1 MEIVS
6 SSFRQRMLALHGSK
20 GKVWLEQLP
29 ALLDSLC
36 RRWSLAIE
44 QPLRDLSY
52 NFVAQARRP
61 DGTPVML
68 KVGVPNDELLSE
80 IAALRHYDGRGCV
93 MLLEADAELGAML
106 LERLEPGTML
116 VALDDDRATR
126 IAAEVMQTLWR
137 PLPEAH
143 SFVTTETW
151 ARGIARLR
159 AAFDGGSGP
168 FPPQLVDAAERLF
181 PDLLA
186 SAEEPVLLHG
196 DLHHYNILAA
206 QRQPWLVIDPKGV
219 SGEPLYE
226 TGALLRNPMPQV
238 GAWPDLRRRLARR
251 VDILAEH
258 LQGDRARIVA
268 WGLAQ
273 AVLSSWWNYEDE
285 GKHGEEALIVAEALW
300 AMHKGV

>member
-1 MEIVS
+1 
-6 SSFRQRMLALHGSK
+6 MLALHGSE
-20 GKVWLEQLP
+20 GKIWLKQLP
-29 ALLDSLC
+29 SLLDSLC
-36 RRWSLAIE
+36 RRWSLVIE
-44 QPLRDLSY
+44 QPIRDLSY
-52 NFVAQARRP
+52 NFVAQARKHN
-61 DGTPVML
+61 GTPVML

-80 IAALRHYDGRGCV
+80 IAALRCYEGRGCV

-126 IAAEVMQTLWR
+126 IAAELMQTLWR

-143 SFVTTETW
+143 SFVTTEEW

-159 AAFDGGSGP
+159 ATFNGGSGP

-186 SAEEPVLLHG
+186 SAQEPVLLHG

-226 TGALLRNPMPQV
+226 IGALLRNPMPQV
-238 GAWPDLRRRLARR
+238 GAWPNLRRRLARR
-251 VDILAEH
+251 VDILSEH
-258 LQGDRARIVA
+258 LQADRARIVA
-268 WGLAQ
+268 WGLTQ

-285 GKHGEEALIVAEALW
+285 GKHGEEALVVAEALL
-300 AMHKGV
+300 AMHEGF

>member
-1 MEIVS
+1 
-6 SSFRQRMLALHGSK
+6 MLALHGSK

-52 NFVAQARRP
+52 NFVAQAWRH

-80 IAALRHYDGRGCV
+80 ITALRHYDGRGCV
-93 MLLEADAELGAML
+93 MLLEADVELGAML

-137 PLPEAH
+137 PLPAVH
-143 SFVTTETW
+143 SFVATETW

-159 AAFDGGSGP
+159 ATFDDGSGP

-219 SGEPLYE
+219 SGEPIYE

-238 GAWPDLRRRLARR
+238 GTWPDLRRRLARR

-258 LQGDRARIVA
+258 LQAERARIVA

-285 GKHGEEALIVAEALW
+285 GKHGEEALVVAEALW
-300 AMHKGV
+300 AMDKGV

>member
-1 MEIVS
+1 
-6 SSFRQRMLALHGSK
+6 MLALHGSD

-36 RRWSLAIE
+36 RRWSLVIE

-52 NFVAQARRP
+52 NFVAQARRH

-80 IAALRHYDGRGCV
+80 IAALRHYEGRGCV
-93 MLLEADAELGAML
+93 SLLEADPRVGALL

-116 VALDDDRATR
+116 VELDDDRATR
-126 IAAEVMQTLWR
+126 IAVELMQTLWR

-143 SFVTTETW
+143 SFVTTEKW

-159 AAFDGGSGP
+159 ATFNDGSGP
-168 FPPQLVDAAERLF
+168 FPPRLVDASERLF

-186 SAEEPVLLHG
+186 SAQEPVLLHG

-238 GAWPDLRRRLARR
+238 GAWPNLRRRLARR

-258 LQGDRARIVA
+258 LQADRARIVA

-285 GKHGEEALIVAEALW
+285 GKHGEEALVVAEALL
-300 AMHKGV
+300 AMHKGL